1 MAIRSNHYDAAFEE
15 FLRAR
20 CVPYV
25 AVDEKRRALLAD
37 SSIKSFDFI
46 VEADGPNLLVDV
58 KGRLWGTSGVQAA
71 GVRTACTQ
79 TAGSQTETARSKLS
93 HPQSPR
99 RRPQRASNRY
109 WENWATEDDIAS
121 MLRWED
127 VFGDQFR
134 AALVFAY
141 AVEAGVEIP
150 ALSKRDGAELFQHD
164 GRTYFFSAVTVRDY
178 AFCMKP
184 RSAGWG
190 TVTIAAAD
198 YREHRQPFERL
209 LVDAAVSRRASA

>member
-15 FLRAR
+15 FLRSR

-46 VEADGPNLLVDV
+46 VEASGPNLLVDV
-58 KGRLWGTSGVQAA
+58 KGRVWGKS
-71 GVRTACTQ
+71 
-79 TAGSQTETARSKLS
+79 AGSQS
-93 HPQSPR
+93 
-99 RRPQRASNRY
+99 SNRY

-141 AVEAGVEIP
+141 AIEKGVP
-150 ALSKRDGAELFQHD
+150 RPPLVRRDGAELFEF
-164 GRTYFFSAVTVRDY
+164 GERAYFFSAVTVRDY
-178 AFCMKP
+178 AFFMKP
-184 RSAGWG
+184 RSTEWN
-190 TVTIAAAD
+190 TVTIPAAD
-198 YREHRQPFERL
+198 YRAHRQPFERL
-209 LVDAAVSRRASA
+209 LAGHDDSVELSA